1 MTPTR
6 FTRLLIVGW
15 VVLGVW
21 TGALHADDKRAKK
34 GAKPNAPVKALETTV
49 VGEDPS
55 KDVAE
60 SLVLVHAQHE
70 LEAYLRTQTPRITRL
85 PSKEYIQTHLLS
97 NRHER
102 EDQGKVRISWEMK
115 VGEKQYQ
122 DMLKD
127 ASREDKEEREAVAL
141 DRMTGLGKI
150 LAVVVAFLIALT
162 GYLRLEETTKGYY
175 TTWLRLGAIS
185 FVAAVGIGMWL
196 AC

>member
-6 FTRLLIVGW
+6 FARLLIIGW
-15 VVLGVW
+15 VVLGFC
-21 TGALHADDKRAKK
+21 TGPLLAGDKTGKK
-34 GAKPNAPVKALETTV
+34 GARPKTPQEPLETTV
-49 VGEDPS
+49 VGEDAS

-60 SLVLVHAQHE
+60 SLALVHAQHE
-70 LEAYLRTQTPRITRL
+70 LEVYLKSQTPRINRL
-85 PSKEYIQTHLLS
+85 PSKDYILSHLLS
-97 NRHER
+97 NRQER
-102 EDQGKVRISWEMK
+102 EDQGKVRIAFEMK

-127 ASREDKEEREAVAL
+127 ELREDKEERDAVAL

-150 LAVVVAFLIALT
+150 LAVVVAFLVALT

-175 TTWLRLGAIS
+175 TTWLRIGAIS
-185 FVAAVGIGMWL
+185 FVGAVGIGMWL